1 MRPLPLAV
9 RFLPVLCFCLLP
21 QIASAQDSAPVP
33 AAPGSFPALPPGSGR
48 DVMVRV
54 CSNCHSPEL
63 ASTQAHDEAGWRDV
77 LMEMTDNGAQFTPA
91 EHDTIVNY
99 LSTVF
104 PKK

>member
-1 MRPLPLAV
+1 MHKYQVIMRTLLPAV

-21 QIASAQDSAPVP
+21 QIASAQ
-33 AAPGSFPALPPGSGR
+33 SFPALPPGPGR
-48 DVMVRV
+48 DVMASV

-77 LMEMTDNGAQFTPA
+77 LTQMTDNGAQFTPA
-91 EHDTIVNY
+91 QSDAIVHY

-104 PKK
+104 PQK